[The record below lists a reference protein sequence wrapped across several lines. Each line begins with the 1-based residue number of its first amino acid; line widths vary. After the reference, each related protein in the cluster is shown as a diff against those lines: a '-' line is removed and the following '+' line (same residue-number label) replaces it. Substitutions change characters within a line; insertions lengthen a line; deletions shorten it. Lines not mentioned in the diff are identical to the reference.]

1 MKKLLFLLAVIVAC
15 TAPAIALP
23 LDKYTISR
31 KGLPAEAIKT
41 LDTHFPKAKISMI
54 KVDRHLLKKT
64 DYDVKL
70 TNGTKIEFSNK
81 GKWTSVECKKGEVPA
96 SLLLKAITRHVA
108 KNYPDAKIRKVKK
121 KVSGYEIGLSD
132 NNELKYDLL
141 GSFKGHLSKVE
152 INNETEDEVTD
163 EATDEAQ
170 AITDD
175 CADDSADAA

>member
-1 MKKLLFLLAVIVAC
+1 MKKFLFLLAVIIAG
-15 TAPAIALP
+15 TASAMALP

-31 KGLPAEAIKT
+31 KELPAEAIKT

-108 KNYPDAKIRKVKK
+108 KNHPDAKIRKVKK
-121 KVSGYEIGLSD
+121 KVSGYEISLSD

-141 GSFKGHLSKVE
+141 GTFKGHISKGKDDNDSE
-152 INNETEDEVTD
+152 D
-163 EATDEAQ
+163 EATDDPQ
-170 AITDD
+170 TLSDD
-175 CADDSADAA
+175 CADAA